1 MTMPD
6 SNSDQLQ
13 LSGTGNTE
21 QLSPLRQEA
30 EVSATTEHAEA
41 TAHSQA
47 EETGPPEVANFITVL
62 ARSPLKD
69 TPVVKFLHHW
79 ENPVFSWLIV
89 VLIGV
94 IVIRGTRRRLMI
106 PSRFQN
112 FLELLVEK
120 FHDFLCSILG
130 KENGRRF
137 LPYIGS
143 LFIFILINN
152 LCGIVPFMKA
162 PTSSYRTTIALAL
175 CTFFYVQYIAITKR
189 GVLGYFDHLLG
200 EPRDKI
206 GWLMVPLMFP
216 MHIIEELAKPVSL
229 SLRLFG
235 NVLGED
241 VLIGAFV
248 MLGIALFGVT
258 GLQAVPIGFPFQI
271 IVLPLVVILGAVQAT
286 VFAMLSTIYI
296 LLVLPHEEH
305 P

>member
-1 MTMPD
+1 MPEYNTD
-6 SNSDQLQ
+6 HNQQ
-13 LSGTGNTE
+13 TE
-21 QLSPLRQEA
+21 QLPALHQEA
-30 EVSATTEHAEA
+30 EMPVPVQHAEA
-41 TAHSQA
+41 GAHTGAQD
-47 EETGPPEVANFITVL
+47 TGPPEVANFITVL

-89 VLIGV
+89 VLISV
-94 IVIRGTRRRLMI
+94 VVIRGTRHRLMI

-112 FLELLVEK
+112 FLELIVEK
-120 FHDFLCSILG
+120 FHDFLCGILG

-175 CTFFYVQYIAITKR
+175 CTFFYVQYIAVTKL
-189 GVLGYFDHLLG
+189 GVVGYLHHLLG
-200 EPRDKI
+200 EPHDAI

-241 VLIGAFV
+241 VLVGAFV
-248 MLGIALFGVT
+248 LLGIMVLGAV
-258 GLQAVPIGFPFQI
+258 GLQALPLGVPFQI
-271 IVLPLVVILGAVQAT
+271 IVLPLVVILSTVQAT
-286 VFAMLSTIYI
+286 VFAVLSTIYI
-296 LLVLPHEEH
+296 LLVLPHEEQ